1 MSLSQTSLLPRGSPY
16 APKAVAGAC
25 RKYQKRERNLCVFVK
40 NRQYPDQGELKKSFN
55 SRRHFLLSSVS
66 LVVLRELDQNEAS
79 ATPSALDTKM
89 VGSYLPK
96 SDTEEGFYDFIA
108 SKTRTPALRAGALE
122 QYHVCL
128 PPEWKEVLVSNA
140 KSGNYC
146 QPRCDEATTE
156 VSFGSSAQGTLQVII
171 IPTTKLLIA
180 KKYPTLHEVGDISS
194 ILNAISPAITGSVAV
209 EEEDIVGMQ
218 QIKKN
223 GRDYYEYELFTPYA
237 EAGSH
242 NLTTVCTSMV
252 RFFHPALHSTNM
264 TCAHSLGRIT
274 LLWLPFHLMKS
285 NGKNLNRHVRSC
297 QVNPKLIL

>member
-1 MSLSQTSLLPRGSPY
+1 M
-16 APKAVAGAC
+16 
-25 RKYQKRERNLCVFVK
+25 
-40 NRQYPDQGELKKSFN
+40 
-55 SRRHFLLSSVS
+55 LSSVS
-66 LVVLRELDQNEAS
+66 LVVSRELTRNEAS
-79 ATPSALDTKM
+79 ATPSTLDTKM

-96 SDTEEGFYDFIA
+96 SDTEEGFYDFVA
-108 SKTRTPALRAGALE
+108 SQTRTPALRAGALE

-156 VSFGSSAQGTLQVII
+156 VSFGSSTQGTLQVII

-180 KKYPTLHEVGDISS
+180 KKYPSLHEVGDISG

-209 EEEDIVGMQ
+209 EEEDIVDMQ

-242 NLTTVCTSMV
+242 NLTTVCTSMNYLV
-252 RFFHPALHSTNM
+252 MATISANEKQWEKSEKILRRVLHSFEVEAIKT
-264 TCAHSLGRIT
+264 
-274 LLWLPFHLMKS
+274 
-285 NGKNLNRHVRSC
+285 
-297 QVNPKLIL
+297 

>member
-1 MSLSQTSLLPRGSPY
+1 MRQSHTSLHL
-16 APKAVAGAC
+16 
-25 RKYQKRERNLCVFVK
+25 FV
-40 NRQYPDQGELKKSFN
+40 
-55 SRRHFLLSSVS
+55 
-66 LVVLRELDQNEAS
+66 
-79 ATPSALDTKM
+79 
-89 VGSYLPK
+89 
-96 SDTEEGFYDFIA
+96 
-108 SKTRTPALRAGALE
+108 
-122 QYHVCL
+122 
-128 PPEWKEVLVSNA
+128 
-140 KSGNYC
+140 
-146 QPRCDEATTE
+146 
-156 VSFGSSAQGTLQVII
+156 
-171 IPTTKLLIA
+171 
-180 KKYPTLHEVGDISS
+180 
-194 ILNAISPAITGSVAV
+194 SVAV

-223 GRDYYEYELFTPYA
+223 GRDYYEVRSTPQMVVIRLSLFQYELFTPYA